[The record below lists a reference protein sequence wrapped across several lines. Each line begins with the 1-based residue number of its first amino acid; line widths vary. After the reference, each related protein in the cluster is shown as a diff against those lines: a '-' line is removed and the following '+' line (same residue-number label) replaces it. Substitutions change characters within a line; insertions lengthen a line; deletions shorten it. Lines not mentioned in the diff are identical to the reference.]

1 MTSPPPVRRVPALRR
16 VPSALRFLHDHE
28 GFTTPASIKV
38 FAIMKTPLLMSGAAG
53 ALGLL
58 MLAWPLAW
66 APGWAYA
73 VAGAGAAG
81 VLAGAFARW
90 RRGPVLAV
98 AAAVTAC
105 AFSRAGTLVLAV
117 EGLLVLFYLLAAD
130 APAGLIRPASWLH
143 QQVFAAAAGLIA
155 SGAVLAAL
163 VLHQGSSAWL
173 SAAGLAAAAVAYLI
187 ALPRA
192 RASTPDAR
200 QASDVD
206 VQ

>member
-1 MTSPPPVRRVPALRR
+1 MTPRVTH
-16 VPSALRFLHDHE
+16 ALRFLHDHE
-28 GFTTPASIKV
+28 GFSVCRDSKV

-73 VAGAGAAG
+73 AAIAGAAA
-81 VLAGAFARW
+81 VLTGAFARW

-105 AFSRAGTLVLAV
+105 AFSRAGTLVLAA
-117 EGLLVLFYLLAAD
+117 EGVLILFYLLAAD
-130 APAGLIRPASWLH
+130 APAGLIRPGRWVRH
-143 QQVFAAAAGLIA
+143 QGFLAAAGLIA
-155 SGAVLAAL
+155 GGAVLAAL
-163 VLHQGSSAWL
+163 ALHQGRSAWL
-173 SAAGLAAAAVAYLI
+173 SAAGLAAAALAYLI
-187 ALPRA
+187 AMPWA
-192 RASTPDAR
+192 RASTPDAG

>member
-1 MTSPPPVRRVPALRR
+1 MTGPPPVRRVPALRR
-16 VPSALRFLHDHE
+16 GSVMITKGLAPFP
-28 GFTTPASIKV
+28 GVKV
-38 FAIMKTPLLMSGAAG
+38 FTIMKPPLLMSGAAG

-73 VAGAGAAG
+73 VAGAGAAA

-98 AAAVTAC
+98 VAAVTAC
-105 AFSRAGTLVLAV
+105 AFSRAGTPVLAV

-130 APAGLIRPASWLH
+130 VPAGLIRPGSWLR

-187 ALPRA
+187 AVPRG
-192 RASTPDAR
+192 RASTPDAG